1 MPPACRLEISS
12 TRPAASQGGLRT
24 IRTSLFAND
33 EENTDGLATR
43 AGVFAGTGFTFRNNN
58 SQLRLMLSYFP
69 KRCDRRCSAA
79 SLAVGLKTTPS
90 CSTSIGS
97 RPSTPM
103 PKRW

>member
-1 MPPACRLEISS
+1 MPSRNLLHE
-12 TRPAASQGGLRT
+12 ASCVTGGLRT

-58 SQLRLMLSYFP
+58 SQLRLMPSYFP